1 MKTAVLIVDDKADA
15 LQRRLYDDPSAS
27 KGLRLVTAQVKA
39 NGKMVKDLGE
49 MLKFAR
55 EKGYRFEFALIGLSL
70 AESKGL
76 DFAGYQLIRMIR
88 RFYPKIRVIVYS
100 CHDDVESFARAF
112 RNGVKW
118 FIRKNEIGALPEI
131 LKSLQRMRKWR
142 PEWRLIKK
150 LGLVDFDFMPSG
162 NAEAFKASF
171 NDKRMYLTYK
181 CMEWLPGRTIHL
193 WPLGGGFS
201 KAATFKAAKGR
212 IVDGEP
218 MQMPVIIK
226 IDSQENTMMEYERY
240 ARFIRPYIPNDAGRV
255 EAPERVLDRNTA
267 AIVYSYAGS
276 CNRHRDLVDLK
287 SMIIEDMKHPESLDF
302 DNYKSVF
309 DQVFDEMLPRLHRIS
324 PEIEMDDDPMCS
336 SFPNPD
342 FWEKPDYLSFMNWDA
357 RINVKNDIELL
368 YSSYAECYDD
378 ICNLYD
384 RICKL
389 ERETRHPSRY
399 QGKVGIVH
407 GDVNFANVMVETQ
420 AGKRRGETADA
431 WLIDFAHT
439 RRDTVD
445 HDFCVMYTAAI
456 GLWFHHEGITAPH
469 VKRLMKNFS
478 EIVMRSVFA
487 RNEDLPSDVV
497 DDRRIVFIFQVLR
510 RIRSAA
516 LKQGVTQE
524 LYAMS
529 VVMALMVAFRIQA
542 KFEKNKEAAK
552 GMIYAALR
560 VMDALEEYDRDWSD
574 LPYGT
579 ELGAK

>member
-1 MKTAVLIVDDKADA
+1 MKTTVLIVDDKADA
-15 LQRRLYDDPSAS
+15 LCKRLHADAAASA
-27 KGLRLVTAQVKA
+27 GLQLVSAQVKA
-39 NGKMVKDLGE
+39 NGRMVKELGE
-49 MLKFAR
+49 MLKYAR
-55 EKGYRFEFALIGLSL
+55 QNKYRFDFALIGLSL

-76 DFAGYQLIRMIR
+76 DLAGYQLVRMIR
-88 RFYPKIRVIVYS
+88 RFYPKIRVVVYS
-100 CHDDVESFARAF
+100 CHDDVESLARAF
-112 RNGVKW
+112 RVGAKW
-118 FIRKNEIGALPEI
+118 FIRKNEIGTLPAI
-131 LKSLQRMRKWR
+131 LKSLQRVRKWR
-142 PEWRLIKK
+142 PEWKLIKK
-150 LGLVDFDFMPSG
+150 LGLVNFDFMPG
-162 NAEAFKASF
+162 KGTEEFKSRF

-181 CMEWLPGRTIHL
+181 CMERLPGRTVHL

-218 MQMPVIIK
+218 IQMPVIIK

-240 ARFIRPYIPNDAGRV
+240 ARFICPYIPNDAGRV

-276 CNRHRDLVDLK
+276 CSRHRNLIDLK
-287 SMIIEDMKHPESLDF
+287 SMILEDMKQPESLDF

-309 DQVFDEMLPRLHRIS
+309 NQVFDEILPKLHRIS

-342 FWEKPDYLSFMNWDA
+342 FWEKPDYLSFMNWDE

-378 ICNLYD
+378 ICKLYD

-389 ERETRHPSRY
+389 EKGTKHPERY
-399 QGKVGIVH
+399 RGEVGIVH

-456 GLWFHHEGITAPH
+456 GLWFHNEGITALH
-469 VKRLMKNFS
+469 VERLMKNFS

-497 DDRRIVFIFQVLR
+497 DDKRIVFIFQVLR
-510 RIRSAA
+510 RIRCAA

-552 GMIYAALR
+552 GMIYAAMQ
-560 VMDALEEYDRDWSD
+560 VMDALEVYDANYS
-574 LPYGT
+574 
-579 ELGAK
+579 